1 MIQAPEGVSWANIVE
16 KNSAEK
22 RGTYKRRG
30 PVKMTPPRSGNVKKN
45 YTGRNLIYTRKPIR
59 ELNGT
64 VVRGTW
70 VPAIN
75 VEGDYGGPYNDL
87 MDLLRN
93 PRYQADMKEFKELQ
107 EEGAMKARRRGRS
120 RSRSRSRSTRRRSR
134 SRSTRRRSR
143 SRSRSTRRRSRSRRS
158 HSRSRR

>member
-1 MIQAPEGVSWANIVE
+1 MIEIPEGTSWANIVE

-30 PVKMTPPRSGNVKKN
+30 PVKMTPPRSGNLKKN

-75 VEGDYGGPYNDL
+75 VEGDYGGPYNDV
-87 MDLLRN
+87 MDLLQN
-93 PRYQADMKEFKELQ
+93 PRYQADMKEFEQLQ
-107 EEGAMKARRRGRS
+107 EEQTMKARRRGRS
-120 RSRSRSRSTRRRSR
+120 RSRSRSRSTRRRSH
-134 SRSTRRRSR
+134 SRRTR
-143 SRSRSTRRRSRSRRS
+143 SRSRSTRRSYRGRSRSG
-158 HSRSRR
+158 H